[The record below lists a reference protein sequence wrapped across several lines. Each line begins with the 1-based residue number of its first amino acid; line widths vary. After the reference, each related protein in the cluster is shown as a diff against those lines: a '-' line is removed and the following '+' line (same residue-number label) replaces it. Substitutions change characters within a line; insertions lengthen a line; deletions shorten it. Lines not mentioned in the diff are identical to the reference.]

1 MNQAQKTILLP
12 LVGLVSSWA
21 FFMLASWANLYV
33 QPVYDENNFWVSDGG
48 VVRASTF
55 LILAGITVFSVLSL
69 LAQRISMA
77 HRAGQGPNEPLATAG
92 YRFANLSVII
102 GLAGAVIF
110 ALATFLSAFSRFGEN
125 EPVLSRFIGVYVP
138 IILAAA
144 LVVVVILVA
153 FVYRND
159 GEPAAEGKKSAL
171 SVRQKAM
178 GLAYAVPII
187 AGAVAVVFGLVVYDI
202 TQTSLQ
208 AWVWVIIHVIIAAG
222 IILGTRYARQARAEV
237 PQPAKPRTAW
247 ASGAWNLNFVLSIV
261 FGAVVSVMAFV
272 MGAGSFQELRDYNF
286 DYVGWNVIPLSADW
300 LLGDFAPALVLIFLA
315 AIGLYATITERHRQP
330 TSQV

>member
-1 MNQAQKTILLP
+1 MNQTQKTILLP
-12 LVGLVSSWA
+12 LIGLVSGWA
-21 FFMLASWANLYV
+21 FFMLASWANLYI

-55 LILAGITVFSVLSL
+55 LLLAGITVFSVLSL
-69 LAQRISMA
+69 LALRISVA
-77 HRAGQGPNEPLATAG
+77 HRAAVGQDEPLVTAG

-102 GLAGAVIF
+102 GLAGAVVF
-110 ALATFLSAFSRFGEN
+110 GLTTFLSAFRRFGDN
-125 EPVLSRFIGVYVP
+125 EPVVSRFIGVYVP

-144 LVVVVILVA
+144 LVVVVILMA
-153 FVYRND
+153 FVFKD
-159 GEPAAEGKKSAL
+159 EGEASADGKKATLSA
-171 SVRQKAM
+171 RQKAM
-178 GLAYAVPII
+178 GLAYAIPIT
-187 AGAVAVVFGLVVYDI
+187 AGAAAIVFGLVVYDV
-202 TQTSLQ
+202 TQTSLE
-208 AWVWVIIHVIIAAG
+208 AWVWVLIQVIIATG

-261 FGAVVSVMAFV
+261 FGAVVSIMAFV
-272 MGAGSFQELRDYNF
+272 FGAAAFEELRDYNF

-330 TSQV
+330 TSQD